1 MAQQRQPLLLAL
13 SLQVGS
19 EPHIHLLCLYAAK
32 LCTFCAPVV
41 FAGWYVEHDKR
52 SFLEHHHVW
61 SSPAA
66 GEPSNGALQPGRA
79 LLEAAELAAA
89 AAKGDAVCCR
99 RYMPAEL
106 LMEGK
111 MTKAADV
118 YSFAMLMHE
127 LLTGQ
132 QLFEGMRQSQVS
144 LPFHH
149 APIDVGPVVRA

>member
-1 MAQQRQPLLLAL
+1 MTGTPWWGRHEKEI
-13 SLQVGS
+13 SLW
-19 EPHIHLLCLYAAK
+19 L
-32 LCTFCAPVV
+32 
-41 FAGWYVEHDKR
+41 
-52 SFLEHHHVW
+52 
-61 SSPAA
+61 
-66 GEPSNGALQPGRA
+66 
-79 LLEAAELAAA
+79 
-89 AAKGDAVCCR
+89 

-144 LPFHH
+144 ALRL
-149 APIDVGPVVRA
+149 APSPRL

>member
-1 MAQQRQPLLLAL
+1 MQLQRPR
-13 SLQVGS
+13 
-19 EPHIHLLCLYAAK
+19 AK
-32 LCTFCAPVV
+32 P
-41 FAGWYVEHDKR
+41 
-52 SFLEHHHVW
+52 
-61 SSPAA
+61 
-66 GEPSNGALQPGRA
+66 
-79 LLEAAELAAA
+79 
-89 AAKGDAVCCR
+89 VCCR

-144 LPFHH
+144 PPFNH
-149 APIDVGPVVRA
+149 ALLHVCSVSCH